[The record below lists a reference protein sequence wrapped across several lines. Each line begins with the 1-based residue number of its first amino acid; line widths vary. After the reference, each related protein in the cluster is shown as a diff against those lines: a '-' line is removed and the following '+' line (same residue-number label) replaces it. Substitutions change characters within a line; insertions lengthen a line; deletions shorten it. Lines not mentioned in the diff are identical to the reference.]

1 MMKKVLEILLALSM
15 VTCLNC
21 FLSCSDIETSSAN
34 VTDISKNVAFRSLF
48 QQGYMGGSIL
58 YNPCDESS
66 GQLASNVTVAIRLGH
81 VSKKLVE
88 DDEYT
93 YSDLPEQAQYGTIYI
108 KSIDEKSIS
117 FDVSLFDSKGIYL
130 GERFYC
136 LALGDSVDINF
147 DGIADVDYNLPC
159 RKRQG
164 FEKAIYLSFLSSQES
179 QTTSMFA
186 LLPEQYARSV
196 YPSGILGIN
205 PNGRFIVNMYEVG
218 SASRAVIRGIC
229 SGDYVLDSITGE
241 YKKFIGS
248 ENCRA
253 ARTLTDSDLETTNE
267 VSVQDFYFKNSEF
280 ENGYSAKELLSE
292 IPAEIY
298 SEYGIADSEEK
309 AVEILNLIL
318 VDRNLS
324 RKIAQF
330 GNIES
335 NNTELQ
341 AAMEKIAELNDEE
354 LLQYNRLLLES
365 LYTEYCPQVNCNGTD
380 ITEVLPL
387 LSVNICEETSDEE
400 FEDDVANSRAAIGTA
415 KDYSEYL
422 RQKKEIERIKSGY
435 KEIHTFR
442 YNLSDL
448 GKDLKGKSVSTLK
461 TKMLSAVS
469 NIKNW
474 KEFFNSKGESEKN
487 NSSSDKS
494 KIQQFCEKYFYEII
508 KDDNKVDERKLRE
521 KINDAFAAKKK
532 PDFNT
537 QSIKNEISVTPCVK
551 GSFHISWGNVGGS
564 LVGGI
569 YVKADSNFDVA
580 ENFINYDA
588 DSIPSINA
596 YKATFKLFD
605 KNINGFKSPSVPI
618 GPITLNFSLNGGIKI
633 PASVSLSGNI
643 STAIFIGYTGF
654 YAVGFEA
661 DADASVKYKKI
672 RIFRKK
678 IKIPYGFSI
687 DVDASPITVN
697 KTAFYAGPTREVKPY
712 SFFKI
717 EKANFNCEIS
727 PYIYAEPRIEVCRV
741 LFGGLEIGPE
751 LTIGVGAD
759 LYAKNPKSV
768 KPTELSTY
776 YKFGAAVKTSASYG
790 VGIKVPVINIEKEI
804 KGTVPINNPLKV
816 ETKKYTISTI
826 PLK

>member
-1 MMKKVLEILLALSM
+1 MKKVLKILLALSM

-34 VTDISKNVAFRSLF
+34 VTDISKNVTFRSLF

-66 GQLASNVTVAIRLGH
+66 GQLAPNVTVAIRLGH

-186 LLPEQYARSV
+186 LLPEQYNRSV

-205 PNGRFIVNMYEVG
+205 PNGRFIVNMYEAG
-218 SASRAVIRGIC
+218 SASRAAIRGIC

-248 ENCRA
+248 ENYRA
-253 ARTLTDSDLETTNE
+253 ARTLADSDLETTNE

-298 SEYGIADSEEK
+298 SEYGIVDSEEK

-324 RKIAQF
+324 RKISQF

-335 NNTELQ
+335 DNTELQ
-341 AAMEKIAELNDEE
+341 AAMEKIEKLNDEE

-365 LYTEYCPQVNCNGTD
+365 LYTENCPQVNCNGTN

-400 FEDDVANSRAAIGTA
+400 FDDDVANSRAAIGTA

-435 KEIHTFR
+435 KEIYTFR
-442 YNLSDL
+442 YNLPNL

-461 TKMLSAVS
+461 TKMLAVID
-469 NIKNW
+469 NTKNW
-474 KEFFNSKGESEKN
+474 KEFFNSKSENEKN
-487 NSSSDKS
+487 NSSPDKS
-494 KIQQFCEKYFYEII
+494 KIRQFCKKYFYEII

-596 YKATFKLFD
+596 YTKNFTLFEND
-605 KNINGFKSPSVPI
+605 LNLFHSPTLAI
-618 GPITLNFSLNGGIKI
+618 GPITLNFSLNGGIKM

-654 YAVGFEA
+654 YAVGFEL
-661 DADASVKYKKI
+661 DASASVKYKKI

-678 IKIPYGFSI
+678 IKIPYGFN
-687 DVDASPITVN
+687 VDLDTNPISVN
-697 KTAFYAGPTREVKPY
+697 KTAFYAGPIREVKPY
-712 SFFKI
+712 SFFKM
-717 EKANFNCEIS
+717 EKANFNCEVS
-727 PYIYAEPRIEVCRV
+727 PYIYAEPRIVVCKT
-741 LFGGLEIGPE
+741 LFGGLELGPE
-751 LTIGVGAD
+751 INLGVGAD
-759 LYAKNPKSV
+759 LYSENKNSI
-768 KPTELSTY
+768 KPTRMDTY
-776 YKFGAAVKTSASYG
+776 YTFGAGLNTKATYG
-790 VGIKVPVINIEKEI
+790 VGIVIPVINKNWEK
-804 KGTVPINNPLKV
+804 KGTVDLPLVPRIKKQKHIIKTVHIN
-816 ETKKYTISTI
+816 
-826 PLK
+826 

>member
-1 MMKKVLEILLALSM
+1 MKKVLKILLALSM

-34 VTDISKNVAFRSLF
+34 VTDISKNVTFRSLF

-66 GQLASNVTVAIRLGH
+66 GQLAPNVTVAIRLGH

-186 LLPEQYARSV
+186 LLPEQYNRSV

-205 PNGRFIVNMYEVG
+205 PNGRFIVNMYEAG
-218 SASRAVIRGIC
+218 SASRAAIRGIC
-229 SGDYVLDSITGE
+229 SGDYVLDSSTGE

-248 ENCRA
+248 ENYRA
-253 ARTLTDSDLETTNE
+253 ARTLADSDLETTNE

-400 FEDDVANSRAAIGTA
+400 FEDDVANSRAAIGSA

-442 YNLSDL
+442 YNLPDL

-461 TKMLSAVS
+461 TKMLSAID
-469 NIKNW
+469 NTIK
-474 KEFFNSKGESEKN
+474 FFKSCDESSGKNGASSKTGFQKFCDNFFYDVLEK
-487 NSSSDKS
+487 DKS
-494 KIQQFCEKYFYEII
+494 SNDAEKQ
-508 KDDNKVDERKLRE
+508 KKLRE
-521 KINDAFAAKKK
+521 KINDAFKSKEK
-532 PDFNT
+532 PEFNNH
-537 QSIKNEISVTPCVK
+537 SITNEISVTPCVR
-551 GSFHISWGNVGGS
+551 GSFNISWGNVGGI

-569 YVKADSNFDVA
+569 YVNADSGFDVA
-580 ENFINYDA
+580 EKFISYGA
-588 DSIPSINA
+588 DSIPKINLFRED
-596 YKATFKLFD
+596 FKILD
-605 KNINGFKSPSVPI
+605 KKIDCFESPTVAI
-618 GPITLNFSLNGGIKI
+618 GPVTLNFLLNGGVKI
-633 PASVSLSGNI
+633 PASISLSGNI

-687 DVDASPITVN
+687 DFDASPISVN
-697 KTAFYAGPTREVKPY
+697 KTAFYAGPIREVKPY

-717 EKANFNCEIS
+717 EKANFNCEVS
-727 PYIYAEPRIEVCRV
+727 PYIYAEPRIVICKSF
-741 LFGGLEIGPE
+741 FGGLEIGPE
-751 LTIGVGAD
+751 INLGVGAD
-759 LYAKNPKSV
+759 LYAENKNSV
-768 KPTELSTY
+768 KPTKMDVYYTY
-776 YKFGAAVKTSASYG
+776 GAGLKSNATCG
-790 VGIKVPVINIEKEI
+790 IGIKIPVINKKTEIKKEI
-804 KGTVPINNPLKV
+804 KIPFAPKINKQKHVLKTVNMN
-816 ETKKYTISTI
+816 
-826 PLK
+826 